1 MAGNDETR
9 WLEDGESNGLD
20 AEFTDLFAAFDDV
33 RASDDLVA
41 NALSRISEVGEEN
54 DRRQENAKAVPEKAG
69 PEHAA
74 SVSAGAE
81 KSGGKAVVRKARFR
95 AMRVAALA
103 ACLVLALTGGVA
115 YAVPSSYVA
124 VNQGDGG
131 VELGVNV
138 FGITVSARALDEAG
152 ERVVEAVDLLHKGYS
167 ESLDGAVA
175 AMEGERPDEPVDVHV
190 ESGPQGQ
197 RERLEEAGR
206 EVMGRHGGATP
217 QGEPSESGQPQSSA
231 PDVRQPQG
239 AAPDAG
245 QPQGASPDAGQPQGS
260 QPNGAQPNNGNQP
273 DSSPSQAS
281 APDGNPSTAAPPSG
295 QPQGGESE
303 GTLPEGVASQG
314 TLPGGG
320 QFQDDGMAAPVA
332 EGFGQSADGSTPFP
346 GRLPDGAAAV
356 RLL

>member
-41 NALSRISEVGEEN
+41 STLSRVSEFGEEN
-54 DRRQENAKAVPEKAG
+54 DRRQENAKDIPEKAV

-74 SVSAGAE
+74 SVSADAG
-81 KSGGKAVVRKARFR
+81 KSGGKAAVRKARFR

-206 EVMGRHGGATP
+206 EVMERHGAASP
-217 QGEPSESGQPQSSA
+217 QSEPSGSG
-231 PDVRQPQG
+231 QPQG
-239 AAPDAG
+239 AAPGAG
-245 QPQGASPDAGQPQGS
+245 QPQGVAPDEGQPQEG
-260 QPNGAQPNNGNQP
+260 QPSGAQPNGGDQP
-273 DSSPSQAS
+273 AGGPSQPAN
-281 APDGNPSTAAPPSG
+281 PDGNSPAGAAM
-295 QPQGGESE
+295 
-303 GTLPEGVASQG
+303 
-314 TLPGGG
+314 GGG
-320 QFQDDGMAAPVA
+320 QPEGDESEAALPAGDTPQEAPLGDGSFQDGNVTAPVA
-332 EGFGQSADGSTPFP
+332 GGLEQSIADPASSFGGNPQQQGGFP
-346 GRLPDGAAAV
+346 GGPVEETRF
-356 RLL
+356 